1 MNKTRPV
8 IENQLKKDV
17 PDFGPGDTISIDAVS
32 YKHLTLPT
40 ICSV

>member
-17 PDFGPGDTISIDAVS
+17 PDFGPGDLSLIHI
-32 YKHLTLPT
+32 
-40 ICSV
+40 